1 MRDWNCFLGAIRSIL
16 GAGKECCWL
25 HGVLSHMERKQCKWL
40 FDDADE
46 QLLNELDSLFAS
58 PESDQLVSPLF
69 EECFHPRGIKELA
82 APVKRCSLFS
92 FYKLY
97 FTFMRVPY
105 KQIS

>member
-1 MRDWNCFLGAIRSIL
+1 
-16 GAGKECCWL
+16 
-25 HGVLSHMERKQCKWL
+25 MERKQCKWL

-82 APVKRCSLFS
+82 APEALLFVFILQALFHVYAS
-92 FYKLY
+92 PLQADIMKKTDFLL
-97 FTFMRVPY
+97 
-105 KQIS
+105 I